1 MIELVVWTN
10 YLIAAFLAFWRLKFI
25 DPLRLT
31 FFDGIL
37 VGQIYYLTVPMF
49 FILIYGQIS
58 PQFILTD
65 YYFPFKHVETTFVI
79 ISSMYFIAAI
89 HTFFRPRKIRFN
101 HREHNATSTMRLV
114 FMIYIVCTMAI
125 FFMSGLNEGGHWHE
139 NINELLTESLS
150 SLIIK
155 HWSNFA
161 RFAIFGILIYQ
172 YYNKIISIRTAIF
185 IALIIV
191 FSDLF
196 LTFNRIT
203 AVYFI
208 IMCFFLAARKKII
221 FAGMAATVIFVIPF
235 VSNMWPMFRGI
246 AVLEGYSLDSMLK
259 AVEITLSHSVNT
271 DMTFV
276 EYMNGVFES
285 INIPALNYVVN
296 NKDYLIDQTN
306 GSIYLRQFTIF
317 VPRSIFPYKPD
328 IFANV
333 LGVSINNATNGLAL
347 NSTLIGEPFGNFGH
361 LWPAFTLPMLF
372 IYHFFFNIY
381 SKLHPE
387 FGGIAFF
394 TAFAIWRFDFTI
406 GTISTIFSGILFAY
420 MMFSKNFTLKKLR
433 RKPGSPKLHA
443 AHQNIASRTPI
454 DRLL

>member
-89 HTFFRPRKIRFN
+89 HTFFKPRKIRFN

-114 FMIYIVCTMAI
+114 FMIYIFCTMAI

-139 NINELLTESLS
+139 NLNELLTESLS

-161 RFAIFGILIYQ
+161 RFAIFGIIIYQ
-172 YYNKIISIRTAIF
+172 YYNRIINIK
-185 IALIIV
+185 IALTIAIIV
-191 FSDLF
+191 VISDLF

-208 IMCFFLAARKKII
+208 IMCLFIAVRKKLI
-221 FAGMAATVIFVIPF
+221 FAGMAATVIFIIPF

-246 AVLEGYSLDSMLK
+246 AVLEGYSLESMLK
-259 AVEITLSHSVNT
+259 AVEITMSHSVNT
-271 DMTFV
+271 DMDFV
-276 EYMNGVFES
+276 KYMNGVFES

-296 NKDYLIDQTN
+296 NKDYLIDQTS

-317 VPRSIFPYKPD
+317 IPRSIFPDKPD

-347 NSTLIGEPFGNFGH
+347 NSTMIGEPFGNFGYF
-361 LWPAFTLPMLF
+361 WPLLTFPLLF
-372 IYHFFFNIY
+372 IYHASFNLY
-381 SKLHPE
+381 TRYRPE

-394 TAFAIWRFDFTI
+394 TAFALWRFDFTI
-406 GTISTIFSGILFAY
+406 GTISTIFSAIIILIMAIIDVITR
-420 MMFSKNFTLKKLR
+420 KTHINRTKKKLI
-433 RKPGSPKLHA
+433 KFYTENSIPQA
-443 AHQNIASRTPI
+443 
-454 DRLL
+454 